1 MSKKQSEKVCNA
13 LEMLK
18 ANRRFSQDKVTCGLE
33 RIDRYVDDVEG
44 DWLEKWA
51 EDNLVDRFT
60 DGTTEV

>member
-18 ANRRFSQDKVTCGLE
+18 ANRRFSQDKVICGLE
-33 RIDRYVDDVEG
+33 RIDQYVKDVEG

-51 EDNLVDRFT
+51 EDDLADRFT
-60 DGTTEV
+60 DGTAKV